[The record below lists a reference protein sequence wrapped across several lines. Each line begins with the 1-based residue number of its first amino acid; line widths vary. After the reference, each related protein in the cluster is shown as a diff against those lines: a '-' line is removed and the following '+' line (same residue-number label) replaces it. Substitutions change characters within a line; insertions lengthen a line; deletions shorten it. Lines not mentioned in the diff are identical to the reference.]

1 MLALVASIFR
11 RGFCPHGGRSK
22 SLDHSSGTRGQT
34 FRNGIWLLGQ
44 ENRRVLPVATAN
56 REDFVGC
63 GACFHRLFLA
73 DLEKNGVT

>member
-22 SLDHSSGTRGQT
+22 SLDHSSATRGQT

-44 ENRRVLPVATAN
+44 ENRRVLPVATAKS
-56 REDFVGC
+56 RRLRGLR
-63 GACFHRLFLA
+63 RLFPPPFF
-73 DLEKNGVT
+73 G